1 MKRPL
6 RFSKMH
12 GIGNDFVML
21 DCRQQPFDLD
31 TAEIRRLGDR
41 HFGVGFDQL
50 LTIQAATEAD
60 CAFRYGIYNTDG
72 SSARQCGN
80 GVRCVAAW
88 LHRAGVLAPGVTRLQ
103 SPSGPVNVELLADG
117 EVRVDMGSPR
127 FAPADIPLLVEEEA
141 PSYRLDV
148 VGHRV
153 ELGAVSMG
161 NPHAVIVVDDLQQAH
176 VTSLGPQVEMHPD
189 FTDRCN
195 VGFVQIVSRE
205 ALKLRVWE
213 RGVGAT
219 LACGTGACAAMVVL
233 RRRGLV
239 DDRVAVSLPGGVLT
253 IEWPGDGVVWMTGP
267 TQFVFEGEWAR

>member
-1 MKRPL
+1 M
-6 RFSKMH
+6 
-12 GIGNDFVML
+12 
-21 DCRQQPFDLD
+21 
-31 TAEIRRLGDR
+31 
-41 HFGVGFDQL
+41 
-50 LTIQAATEAD
+50 
-60 CAFRYGIYNTDG
+60 
-72 SSARQCGN
+72 
-80 GVRCVAAW
+80 
-88 LHRAGVLAPGVTRLQ
+88 
-103 SPSGPVNVELLADG
+103 
-117 EVRVDMGSPR
+117 
-127 FAPADIPLLVEEEA
+127 
-141 PSYRLDV
+141 

-161 NPHAVIVVDDLQQAH
+161 KPHAVIVVDDLQQAH

-189 FTDRCN
+189 FPDRCN